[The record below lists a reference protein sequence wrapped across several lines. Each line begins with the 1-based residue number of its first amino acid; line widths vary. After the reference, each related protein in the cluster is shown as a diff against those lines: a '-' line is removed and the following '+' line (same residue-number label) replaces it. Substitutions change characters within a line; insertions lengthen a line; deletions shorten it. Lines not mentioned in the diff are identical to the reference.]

1 MSPWGGNPVV
11 TIETMEGAAPNQTTH
26 LSRVSCT
33 PLDSRLH
40 CMFPDG
46 LQEELLQRATIQLH
60 DPDHA
65 GGPVSTWTNT
75 GGITAA
81 SDDRPIVF
89 AISQPKWVNYCT
101 EKTRIGKADE
111 PGISPCAPTT
121 PLNPNTALTGLEVC
135 VGTIN
140 MLIDDSESIQLIG
153 MGSATV
159 VSQLTRKQC
168 LGSSPGTPEYQAILL
183 LPIKAYPGITDQML
197 LNFTLHPQYPA
208 TLANL
213 HASAAPVVSYNADD
227 FSAIF
232 GQNLVFTHFRVGDT
246 GTPITLKCDTTGT
259 SCAVSDPTSLKASLG
274 TATGNLYFIDDSGIT
289 VPMQNLKAGVPTT
302 MQFQPKPA
310 VVAAIVVPPTPA
322 PGGTPAPAPAT
333 QPAATQPPTP
343 QPASSAA
350 TPPPSS
356 AAPQIIIPRLNS
368 LTVSQ

>member
-1 MSPWGGNPVV
+1 
-11 TIETMEGAAPNQTTH
+11 
-26 LSRVSCT
+26 VSCT

-40 CMFPDG
+40 CVFPDG
-46 LQEELLQRATIQLH
+46 LQEVLLQRATIQLH

-101 EKTRIGKADE
+101 EKVRIGKADE
-111 PGISPCAPTT
+111 QGIAPCTPTT
-121 PLNPNTALTGLEVC
+121 LTNPNTALTGLEVC

-140 MLIDDSESIQLIG
+140 MPIDDSESLQLIG

-168 LGSSPGTPEYQAILL
+168 LGSSPCTPEYQAILL
-183 LPIKAYPGITDQML
+183 LPIKSYPGITDQML

-227 FSAIF
+227 FSAIY
-232 GQNLVFTHFRVGDT
+232 GQNLVFTRFRVGDT
-246 GTPITLKCDTTGT
+246 GAFITLKCDTTGT
-259 SCAVSDPTSLKASLG
+259 SCVVSDPTTLKASLG
-274 TATGNLYFIDDSGIT
+274 TATGNLTFIDDSGIA
-289 VPMQNLKAGVPTT
+289 VPMLNLKAGIPTT
-302 MQFQPKPA
+302 MQFQPKPV

-322 PGGTPAPAPAT
+322 PGGTPAT
-333 QPAATQPPTP
+333 QPTATQPPVP
-343 QPASSAA
+343 QPASSPA